1 MKALII
7 WAAVLGLV
15 AGVKMCGPSKLGLRI
30 NENIKRILEK

>member
-7 WAAVLGLV
+7 LAAVLGLV
-15 AGVKMCGPSKLGLRI
+15 GSVKLCGPSKLGLRI